1 MSTVKQIYSI
11 INDVSKQAFGE
22 SAINVV
28 DSGSFVSL
36 GDKVLSSST
45 DKELFTNTL
54 VDRIGNTIFSVRQYE
69 GKANGMV
76 RHPFEYGCILQKIYV
91 DLPEA
96 KQNNAWEIGKSDYTP
111 TYAPVIKPTV
121 KQKLFDKVATWEL
134 DVTIPDFMLR
144 TAFTNETS
152 MATFI
157 DAIFVSMA
165 NMMEVALEQNANMI
179 RANAIAHKLT
189 STKPCAKINL
199 LKQYNTLTNS
209 NLTVESA
216 MRDTAFLKW
225 ASMQIDLWTKRFSNM
240 NSVFNEEGYRRH
252 TPKSEIVLDVLQDF
266 ASAVNSFLQ
275 SDTYHNEVTALPRYN
290 EVAYWQGAGESF
302 DFDSVSSINVK
313 LTDKLTVNEKGIV
326 AIAYDYE
333 AMGVTIKERRSTT
346 ERNNKDEYS
355 NYYEKANI
363 GSFVDLSEQI
373 IVFYLKEEP

>member
-1 MSTVKQIYSI
+1 MSTVAQIYSI

-22 SAINVV
+22 KAVAVV

-54 VDRIGNTIFSVRQYE
+54 VDRIGNTVFSVRQYE

-76 RHPFEYGCILQKIYV
+76 RHPFEYGCILQKIYI

-96 KQNNAWEIGKSDYTP
+96 KQNNAWEIGKGDYTP
-111 TYAPVIKPTV
+111 SYAPVIKPTV
-121 KQKLFDKVATWEL
+121 KQKLFDKIATWEL

-144 TAFTNETS
+144 TAFTNETA

-157 DAIFVSMA
+157 DAIFVAMS

-179 RANAIAHKLT
+179 RANAIARKL
-189 STKPCAKINL
+189 SSVKPCAKINL
-199 LKQYNTLTNS
+199 LTQYNTLTNAG
-209 NLTVESA
+209 LTVASA
-216 MRDTAFLKW
+216 MRDTNFLKW

-240 NSVFNEEGYRRH
+240 NSEFNEEGYRRH

-266 ASAVNSFLQ
+266 ASSVNSFLQ

-290 EVAYWQGAGESF
+290 EVAYWQGAGEAF

-313 LTDKLTVNEKGIV
+313 LTDQLTVNEKGIV

-346 ERNNKDEYS
+346 ERNNKDEYT

-373 IVFYLKEEP
+373 IVFYLKEE

>member
-1 MSTVKQIYSI
+1 MSTVAQIYSI

-22 SAINVV
+22 KAVAVV

-54 VDRIGNTIFSVRQYE
+54 VDRIGNTVFSVRQYE

-76 RHPFEYGCILQKIYV
+76 RHPFEYGCILQKIYI

-96 KQNNAWEIGKSDYTP
+96 KQNNAWEIGKGDYTP
-111 TYAPVIKPTV
+111 SYAPVIKPTV
-121 KQKLFDKVATWEL
+121 KQKLFDKIATWEL

-144 TAFTNETS
+144 TAFTNETA

-157 DAIFVSMA
+157 DAIFVAMS

-179 RANAIAHKLT
+179 RANAIARKL
-189 STKPCAKINL
+189 SSVKPCAKINL
-199 LKQYNTLTNS
+199 LKQYNTLTS
-209 NLTVESA
+209 STLTVESA
-216 MRDTAFLKW
+216 MRDTNFLKW

-266 ASAVNSFLQ
+266 ASSVNSFLQ

-290 EVAYWQGAGESF
+290 EVAYWQGAGEAF

-313 LTDKLTVNEKGIV
+313 LTDQLTVNEKGIV

-346 ERNNKDEYS
+346 ERNNKDEYT

>member
-157 DAIFVSMA
+157 DAIFVAMA

-199 LKQYNTLTNS
+199 LKEYNTLTNA
-209 NLTVESA
+209 NLTVASA

-302 DFDSVSSINVK
+302 DFESVSSISVK
-313 LTDKLTVNEKGIV
+313 LTDQLTVNEKGIV

>member
-1 MSTVKQIYSI
+1 MSTVAQIYSI

-22 SAINVV
+22 KAVAVV

-54 VDRIGNTIFSVRQYE
+54 VDRIGNTVFSVRQYE

-76 RHPFEYGCILQKIYV
+76 RHPFEYGCILQKIYI

-96 KQNNAWEIGKSDYTP
+96 KQNNAWEIGKGDYTP
-111 TYAPVIKPTV
+111 SYAPVIKPTV
-121 KQKLFDKVATWEL
+121 KQKLFDKIATWEL

-144 TAFTNETS
+144 TAFTNETA

-157 DAIFVSMA
+157 DAIFVAMS

-179 RANAIAHKLT
+179 RANAIARKL
-189 STKPCAKINL
+189 SSVKPCAKINL
-199 LKQYNTLTNS
+199 LTQYNTLTNAG
-209 NLTVESA
+209 LTVASA
-216 MRDTAFLKW
+216 MRDTNFLKW

-252 TPKSEIVLDVLQDF
+252 TTKSEIVLDVLQDF
-266 ASAVNSFLQ
+266 ASSVNSFLQ

-290 EVAYWQGAGESF
+290 EVAYWQGAGEAF

-313 LTDKLTVNEKGIV
+313 LTDQLTVNEKGIV

-346 ERNNKDEYS
+346 ERNNKDEYT

-373 IVFYLKEEP
+373 IVFYLKEE

>member
-1 MSTVKQIYSI
+1 MSTVAQIYSI
-11 INDVSKQAFGE
+11 INEVSKQAFGE
-22 SAINVV
+22 KAVAVV

-54 VDRIGNTIFSVRQYE
+54 VDRIGNTVFSVRQYE

-76 RHPFEYGCILQKIYV
+76 RHPFEYGCILQKIYI

-96 KQNNAWEIGKSDYTP
+96 KQNNAWEIGKGDYTP
-111 TYAPVIKPTV
+111 SYAPVIKPTV
-121 KQKLFDKVATWEL
+121 KQKLFDKIATWEL

-144 TAFTNETS
+144 TAFTNETA

-157 DAIFVSMA
+157 DAIFVAMS

-179 RANAIAHKLT
+179 RANAIARKL
-189 STKPCAKINL
+189 SSVKPCAKINL
-199 LKQYNTLTNS
+199 LTQYNTLTNAG
-209 NLTVESA
+209 LTVASA
-216 MRDTAFLKW
+216 MRDTNFLKW

-252 TPKSEIVLDVLQDF
+252 TTKSEIVLDVLQDF
-266 ASAVNSFLQ
+266 ASSVNSFLQ

-290 EVAYWQGAGESF
+290 EVAYWQGAGEAF

-313 LTDKLTVNEKGIV
+313 LTDQLTVNEKGIV

-346 ERNNKDEYS
+346 ERNNKDEYT

-373 IVFYLKEEP
+373 IVFYLKEE

>member
-1 MSTVKQIYSI
+1 MSTVAQIYSI

-22 SAINVV
+22 KAVAVV

-54 VDRIGNTIFSVRQYE
+54 VDRIGNTVFSVRQYE

-76 RHPFEYGCILQKIYV
+76 RHPFEYGCILQKIYI

-96 KQNNAWEIGKSDYTP
+96 KQNNAWEIGKVDYTP
-111 TYAPVIKPTV
+111 SYAPVIKPTV
-121 KQKLFDKVATWEL
+121 KQKLFDKIATWEL

-144 TAFTNETS
+144 TAFTNETA

-157 DAIFVSMA
+157 DAIFVAMS

-179 RANAIAHKLT
+179 RANAIARKL
-189 STKPCAKINL
+189 SSVKPCAKINL
-199 LKQYNTLTNS
+199 LKQYNTLTNAG
-209 NLTVESA
+209 LTVESA
-216 MRDTAFLKW
+216 MRDTNFLKW
-225 ASMQIDLWTKRFSNM
+225 SSMQIDLWTKRFSNM

-266 ASAVNSFLQ
+266 ASSVNSFLQ

-290 EVAYWQGAGESF
+290 EVAYWQGAGEAF

-313 LTDKLTVNEKGIV
+313 LTDQLTVNEKGIV

-346 ERNNKDEYS
+346 ERNNKDEYT

>member
-1 MSTVKQIYSI
+1 MSTVAQIYSI

-22 SAINVV
+22 KAVAVV

-54 VDRIGNTIFSVRQYE
+54 VDRIGNTVFSVRQYE

-76 RHPFEYGCILQKIYV
+76 RHPFEYGCILQKIYI

-96 KQNNAWEIGKSDYTP
+96 KQNNAWEIGKVDYTP
-111 TYAPVIKPTV
+111 SYAPVIKPTV
-121 KQKLFDKVATWEL
+121 KQKLFDKIATWEL

-144 TAFTNETS
+144 TAFTNETA

-157 DAIFVSMA
+157 DAIFVAMS

-179 RANAIAHKLT
+179 RANAIARKL
-189 STKPCAKINL
+189 SSVKPCAKINL
-199 LKQYNTLTNS
+199 LTQYNTLTNAG
-209 NLTVESA
+209 LTVASA
-216 MRDTAFLKW
+216 MRDTNFLKW

-266 ASAVNSFLQ
+266 ASSVNSFLQ

-290 EVAYWQGAGESF
+290 EVAYWQGAGEAF

-313 LTDKLTVNEKGIV
+313 LTDQLTVNEKGIV

-346 ERNNKDEYS
+346 ERNNKDEYT